1 MSKKLVY
8 ICSPF
13 RGNYEDNTENAM
25 SYCRVIMRH
34 CPDVIPIAP
43 HLYFPRFLCDTDE
56 DERKLGMDA
65 GIALLDNCSEMWVFG
80 IDKPSEGMRAEIEH
94 AKKYGTPIRDGFK
107 VLEKIITESM
117 KG

>member
-1 MSKKLVY
+1 MKKLVY

-13 RGNYEDNTENAM
+13 RGNYEDNTENALI
-25 SYCRVIMRH
+25 YCRVIMRH

-43 HLYFPRFLCDTDE
+43 HLYFPRFLDDLDE
-56 DERKLGMDA
+56 DERKLGMEA

-80 IDKPSEGMRAEIEH
+80 IDKPSEGMKAEIEH
-94 AKKYGTPIRDGFK
+94 AEKCGIPVKDGFNLL
-107 VLEKIITESM
+107 VKIIAGTS